1 MNKNLKNLFS
11 EDIQGLLSE
20 DSLNAIEEA
29 FDKRVELAV
38 GTALEEQ
45 DEIYSTRLK
54 ELLEALDTDRA
65 KKVQN
70 LVKRLDE
77 SHAKTFLQMSKKFQK
92 ENKEGA
98 RKFKDMV
105 VESVSVYLD
114 EYLNETVSKE
124 DFSQSVKNNT
134 AYTVLENLR
143 KVLSIDSAAMNP
155 QVKEA
160 IMDGKS
166 QIDTLKNENKQLK
179 DKYTTLVE
187 KYSRMETKA
196 LLEEKTAK
204 FSETK
209 KGFVMKALGDKN
221 IKFIQENF
229 EYTAR
234 LFDKQEKTKL
244 QTLKEEAF
252 TKRTVRPD
260 FVPAI
265 NKVEKTEKVVEENV
279 NNFMDDYLS
288 GLSRGK
294 GEI

>member
-11 EDIQGLLSE
+11 EEVQSLLSE

-29 FDKRVELAV
+29 FGQKVELAV
-38 GTALEEQ
+38 SAALEEQ

-65 KKVQN
+65 KKVQH
-70 LVKRLDE
+70 LVNRLDE
-77 SHAKTFLQMSKKFQK
+77 SHAKTFAQMAKKFEK
-92 ENKEGA
+92 ESKSGA
-98 RKFKDMV
+98 KKFKNMV
-105 VESVSVYLD
+105 VESVSAYLD

-124 DFSQSVKNNT
+124 DFAQSVKNNT

-155 QVKEA
+155 AVKDA
-160 IMDGKS
+160 ILDGKT

-179 DKYTTLVE
+179 DKYTVLAE
-187 KYSRMETKA
+187 KYSKMEAKA
-196 LLEEKTAK
+196 ILEEKTAK

-209 KGFVMKALGDKN
+209 KGFIMKALGDKN

-229 EYTAR
+229 DYTAR

-260 FVPAI
+260 FVPVA
-265 NKVEKTEKVVEENV
+265 KTPEKQEKVIEETV
-279 NNFMDDYLS
+279 NNFEQDYLS
-288 GLSRGK
+288 ALSRGK
-294 GEI
+294 GIK